1 MLIDA
6 MGTYPESAPTYTSP
20 EKELGRDQFLTL
32 LVAQLKNQDPL
43 NPMESA
49 DFTAQLAQFS
59 SLEQFFGMNES
70 LGNIQDALAARESG
84 DVLGY
89 IGKSVKTFDR
99 SIFIKDGTMD
109 PNVYDLQDR
118 AEVTIS
124 IYNDQGLE
132 IRRIYA
138 GWKDAGEHDLI
149 WDGKDNRGDTVGDG
163 IYTFELEAV
172 DEEGFIVPYDPYLA
186 GEVTGVT
193 YQGGIAYLMIGNKLV
208 APENVIEVTKNDNT
222 LPL

>member
-1 MLIDA
+1 MFIDA
-6 MGTYPESAPTYTSP
+6 PGTYPESAPTYTSP

-43 NPMESA
+43 SPIESA

-59 SLEQFFGMNES
+59 SLEQLFGMNES
-70 LGNIQDALAARESG
+70 LRDIQDALAARESG

-89 IGKSVKTFDR
+89 IGRSVKTFDS

-109 PNVYDLQDR
+109 SNVYDLQDR

-172 DEEGFIVPYDPYLA
+172 DEEGSIVPYDTYLA

-193 YQGGIAYLMIGNKLV
+193 YQSGIAYLMIGNKLV
-208 APENVIEVTKNDNT
+208 APENVIEVTKNES
-222 LPL
+222 

>member
-6 MGTYPESAPTYTSP
+6 LGTYSESTPTYTSP

-59 SLEQFFGMNES
+59 SLEQLFGMNES
-70 LGNIQDALAARESG
+70 LRDIQDALAARESG

-89 IGKSVKTFDR
+89 IGRSVKTFDS

-109 PNVYDLQDR
+109 SNVYDLQDR

-138 GWKDAGEHDLI
+138 GWKDAGEHELI
-149 WDGKDNRGDTVGDG
+149 WDCKDNRGDTVGDG

-172 DEEGFIVPYDPYLA
+172 AEEGSIVPYDTYLA

-193 YQGGIAYLMIGNKLV
+193 YQSGIAYLMIGNKLV
-208 APENVIEVTKNDNT
+208 APENVIEVTKNES
-222 LPL
+222 

>member
-6 MGTYPESAPTYTSP
+6 LGTYPESAPTHTSP

-43 NPMESA
+43 SPIESA

-59 SLEQFFGMNES
+59 SLEQLFGMNES
-70 LGNIQDALAARESG
+70 LRDIQDALAARESG

-89 IGKSVKTFDR
+89 IGRSVKTFDS

-109 PNVYDLQDR
+109 SNVYDLQDR

-138 GWKDAGEHDLI
+138 GWKDAGEHELI
-149 WDGKDNRGDTVGDG
+149 WDCKDNRGDTVGDG

-172 DEEGFIVPYDPYLA
+172 AEEGSIVPYDTYLA

-193 YQGGIAYLMIGNKLV
+193 YQSGIAYLMIGNKLV
-208 APENVIEVTKNDNT
+208 APENVIEVTKNES
-222 LPL
+222 

>member
-1 MLIDA
+1 MFIDA
-6 MGTYPESAPTYTSP
+6 LGTYPESAPTYTSP

-59 SLEQFFGMNES
+59 SLEQLFGMNES
-70 LGNIQDALAARESG
+70 LKDIQEALAAQESG

-89 IGKSVKTFDR
+89 IGRSVKTFDS

-109 PNVYDLQDR
+109 SNVYDLQDR

-138 GWKDAGEHDLI
+138 GWKDAGDHDLI

-163 IYTFELEAV
+163 IYTFELEAM
-172 DEEGFIVPYDPYLA
+172 DEEGFIVPYDTYLA

-193 YQGGIAYLMIGNKLV
+193 YQSGIAYLMIGNKLV
-208 APENVIEVTKNDNT
+208 APENVIEVTKNES
-222 LPL
+222 

>member
-1 MLIDA
+1 MFIDA
-6 MGTYPESAPTYTSP
+6 PGTYPESAPTHTSP

-43 NPMESA
+43 SPIESA

-59 SLEQFFGMNES
+59 SLEQLFGMNES
-70 LGNIQDALAARESG
+70 LRDIQDALAARESG

-89 IGKSVKTFDR
+89 IGRSVKTFDS

-109 PNVYDLQDR
+109 SNVYDLQDR

-138 GWKDAGEHDLI
+138 GWKDAGEHELI
-149 WDGKDNRGDTVGDG
+149 WDCKDNRGDTVGDG

-172 DEEGFIVPYDPYLA
+172 AEEGSIVPYDTYLA

-193 YQGGIAYLMIGNKLV
+193 YQSGIAYLMIGNKLV
-208 APENVIEVTKNDNT
+208 APENVIEVTKNES
-222 LPL
+222 

>member
-1 MLIDA
+1 MFIDA
-6 MGTYPESAPTYTSP
+6 LGTYPESAPTYTSP

-43 NPMESA
+43 SPIESA

-59 SLEQFFGMNES
+59 SLEQLFGMNES
-70 LGNIQDALAARESG
+70 LRDIQDALAARESG

-89 IGKSVKTFDR
+89 IGRSVKTFDS

-109 PNVYDLQDR
+109 SNVYDLQDR

-124 IYNDQGLE
+124 IRNDQGLE
-132 IRRIYA
+132 IRTIYA
-138 GWKDAGEHDLI
+138 GWQDAGEHDLI

-172 DEEGFIVPYDPYLA
+172 DEEGSIVPYDTYLA

-193 YQGGIAYLMIGNKLV
+193 YQSGIAYLMIGNKLV
-208 APENVIEVTKNDNT
+208 APENVIEVTKNES
-222 LPL
+222 